1 MDAAYASEL
10 LQLAALGKNV
20 NLAFSSASKIRNSV
34 LISSD
39 DAHCPKRYYKR
50 NAKFSTLETNKYSL
64 FLIKEPRPVVLAL

>member
-50 NAKFSTLETNKYSL
+50 NAKT
-64 FLIKEPRPVVLAL
+64 V